1 MTYIATSREW
11 TFPLLEQF
19 DQVIGGFAA
28 QHGLDTYPNQIEV
41 INSEQMLDAYASNG
55 LPVMYPHWSYGKDFI
70 QNQRQYQK
78 GQMNLAYEIV
88 INSSPTISYLM
99 EENSLP
105 MQALVIAHACYG
117 HNAFFKGNYLF
128 RQFTDAR
135 GIIDYLVFARQYI
148 MDCENKYGF
157 SEVEQV
163 LDACHALQ
171 HYGIDRYPR
180 EPKKLHLE
188 SNAEAIKRRAEHNAL
203 NYSDLAST
211 LPSKQGERNVGSSN
225 GRYPADPQEN
235 ILYFIEKNSPILP
248 PWKREIVRI
257 VRMLAQYF
265 YPQIHTKVMNEG
277 FATFWHYHLL
287 YDLYNADHINDGFMM
302 EVLESHT
309 NVVYQSKYD
318 RFSGF
323 NPYALGFAM
332 FKDIRRMAENPTA
345 EDRQWFPDVAGKNWH
360 EALDFAMRNF
370 KDESFISQY
379 LSPKLIREFKLFS
392 IHDEPDAKEYTI
404 NATHREEDY
413 KLIRR
418 LLSEQYQRDNMFP
431 SIEVYHYKRD
441 SDRSL
446 ILRHRK
452 FKNRTLDLDST
463 NAVLKN
469 LKRLWNFPVVV
480 ESVNERDEVVATY
493 SS

>member
-1 MTYIATSREW
+1 
-11 TFPLLEQF
+11 
-19 DQVIGGFAA
+19 
-28 QHGLDTYPNQIEV
+28 
-41 INSEQMLDAYASNG
+41 
-55 LPVMYPHWSYGKDFI
+55 
-70 QNQRQYQK
+70 
-78 GQMNLAYEIV
+78 MNLAYEIV

-211 LPSKQGERNVGSSN
+211 LPSKHGERNVGSSN
-225 GRYPADPQEN
+225 GRYPAEPQEN

-309 NVVYQSKYD
+309 NVVYQPPYNSRYY
-318 RFSGF
+318 SGI

-332 FKDIRRMAENPTA
+332 FTDLRRICEHPTE
-345 EDRQWFPDVAGKNWH
+345 EDRYWFPDYAGTNWVETLH
-360 EALDFAMRNF
+360 FAMQNF
-370 KDESFISQY
+370 KDESFISQF
-379 LSPKLIREFKLFS
+379 LSPKVMRDMKLFAIDDDDLKNYLKVS
-392 IHDEPDAKEYTI
+392 AIHDEAGYRRVREILSDSWDDVYGITVSKIGVSSVKAS
-404 NATHREEDY
+404 EEDE
-413 KLIRR
+413 KHVAHERGVR
-418 LLSEQYQRDNMFP
+418 ACARCRAWGRSEP
-431 SIEVYHYKRD
+431 D
-441 SDRSL
+441 S
-446 ILRHRK
+446 
-452 FKNRTLDLDST
+452 
-463 NAVLKN
+463 
-469 LKRLWNFPVVV
+469 
-480 ESVNERDEVVATY
+480 
-493 SS
+493 